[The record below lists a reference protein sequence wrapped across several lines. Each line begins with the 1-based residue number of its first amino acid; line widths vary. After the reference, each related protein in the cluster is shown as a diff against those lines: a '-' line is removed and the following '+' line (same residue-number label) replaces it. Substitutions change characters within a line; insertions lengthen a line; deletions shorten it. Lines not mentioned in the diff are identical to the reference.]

1 MGHVFKTYHPAVA
14 FAYLACAI
22 ACTMAVMH
30 PLYAALSLAGALACS
45 CVTRGGR
52 ATVLSLRW
60 VVPLCA
66 LVTLANS
73 LLVASGSTE
82 LLHIGGFVLY
92 AEALLYGACAGGMF
106 AAVFLWFASYAACLD
121 SEASMMLFARVL
133 PTVSFMVSHVLRLVP
148 QFIARG
154 KTVAAVQDAA
164 RAAAPQSKREAAH
177 ARMRVVNVL
186 AGWGMEDGLERS
198 SAMRARGYGCGAKRT
213 SYQRFRFGAADACM
227 AGIILVLAA
236 CSAVGAWYVMDTFE
250 FYPVVSGEVLT
261 WACVPYAALMALP
274 SVLQAKEWLL
284 WKSYE

>member
-1 MGHVFKTYHPAVA
+1 MA

-22 ACTMAVMH
+22 ACTMAIMH
-30 PLYAALSLAGALACS
+30 PLYVVLSLAGALACS

-52 ATVLSLRW
+52 ATALSLRW
-60 VVPLCA
+60 VVPLCV
-66 LVTLANS
+66 LVALANP
-73 LLVASGSTE
+73 LLAASGSTE
-82 LLHIGGFVLY
+82 LLRVGGFVFY
-92 AEALLYGACAGGMF
+92 AEALAYGACAGGMF

-121 SEASMMLFARVL
+121 SEASMMLFSRAL
-133 PTVSFMVSHVLRLVP
+133 PTVSFMASHVLRLVP
-148 QFIARG
+148 QFITRG

-213 SYQRFRFGAADACM
+213 NYQRFRFGVADACVLGVTL
-227 AGIILVLAA
+227 ALAA
-236 CSAVGAWYVMDTFE
+236 GAGVGALATLNAFE
-250 FYPVVSGEVLT
+250 FYPVISGEVLT
-261 WACVPYAALMALP
+261 WGCVPYAALMALP
-274 SVLQAKEWLL
+274 PVLQAKEWLL